1 MSTTLRYFIR
11 LSYNGSTFNGWQMQ
25 PNGVTVQEELE
36 KGLGILLFKG
46 IGVTGCGRTDTG
58 VHASEFYAHFDIE
71 EEAMVVSCDQLKY
84 KLNLFL
90 PVSIVIHEIF
100 KVKPDVHA
108 RFSALSRTY
117 RYQINTEKNPFSN
130 GLSWF
135 YYQPLNVDIM
145 NRAAIIL
152 MEYHDFSCFSKTRT
166 QVKTNICTITNA
178 VWEQDGSMLVFTI
191 TADRF
196 LRNMVRAIV
205 GTMLDV
211 GREKISLDD
220 FRKVIEGKNRSNA
233 GFSVPPQGLF
243 LSEVV
248 YPETIREI
256 PESF

>member
-1 MSTTLRYFIR
+1 MSTTLRYFIK
-11 LSYNGSTFNGWQMQ
+11 LSYNGATFNGWQTQ
-25 PNGVTVQEELE
+25 PNGITVQEELE

-71 EEAMVVSCDQLKY
+71 EETMVISCDQLKY

-135 YYQPLNVDIM
+135 YHQPLNVDIM
-145 NRAAIIL
+145 NKATTIL
-152 MEYHDFSCFSKTRT
+152 KEYHDFSCFSKTRT
-166 QVKTNICTITNA
+166 QVKTNICTITKA
-178 VWEQDGSMLVFTI
+178 IWEQDGSQLVFTI

-205 GTMLDV
+205 GTMLEV

-220 FRKVIEGKNRSNA
+220 FRKVIEGKNRSKA

-243 LSEVV
+243 LSKVV
-248 YPETIREI
+248 YPDFIKTE
-256 PESF
+256 

>member
-1 MSTTLRYFIR
+1 MSTTFRYFIS
-11 LSYNGSTFNGWQMQ
+11 LSYNGNTFNGWQTQ
-25 PNGVTVQEELE
+25 PNGITVQEELE
-36 KGLGILLFKG
+36 KALGILLLKG

-58 VHASEFYAHFDIE
+58 VHATDFYAHFDIDSV
-71 EEAMVVSCDQLKY
+71 AMVVSCEQLKY

-100 KVKPDVHA
+100 KVKTIVHA

-135 YYQPLNVDIM
+135 YHQPLNIDLM
-145 NRAAIIL
+145 NRATTIL
-152 MEYHDFSCFSKTRT
+152 MGYDDFSCFSKTRT
-166 QVKTNICTITNA
+166 QVKTNICTITKA
-178 VWEQDGSMLVFTI
+178 VWEKDGSLLVFTI

-205 GTMLDV
+205 GTMLEV

-248 YPETIREI
+248 YPENIRDK
-256 PESF
+256 